1 MIDLIEQTESIRRR
15 YEQYHRL
22 FQQGELEKAEEVLWS
37 IIVVML
43 DAISMLVQG
52 RPLRRHRELKIF
64 VKTELAQLYNSLT
77 GGDPVVLVK
86 LFENAERL
94 HANFYH
100 EFLDAEELLNYI
112 GAAELLAQILNEL
125 LDMVIKKAL
134 GSE

>member
-1 MIDLIEQTESIRRR
+1 MIDLIEQTESIRRK

-22 FQQGELEKAEEVLWS
+22 LRQGELEKAGEVLWS
-37 IIVVML
+37 IIVIML
-43 DAISMLVQG
+43 DTMSMLVQG
-52 RPLRRHRELKIF
+52 RPLRRHRELKTF
-64 VKTELAQLYNSLT
+64 VKTGLAQLYNSLT

-100 EFLDAEELLNYI
+100 EFLDTEELLNYI

-125 LDMVIKKAL
+125 LEMIIQKIQ